1 MTLQNYVCAPFG
13 TLEVRR
19 TKSGA
24 NPFSFSF
31 SFFFFFTNSFLI
43 RAMDSSEKEGAC
55 SSSLILIG
63 F

>member
-1 MTLQNYVCAPFG
+1 MIFAKLCLRA
-13 TLEVRR
+13 VRN
-19 TKSGA
+19 SGSEA
-24 NPFSFSF
+24 HKKWSKHLFLFLF
-31 SFFFFFTNSFLI
+31 LFFFTDSFLI

>member
-1 MTLQNYVCAPFG
+1 MEQT
-13 TLEVRR
+13 
-19 TKSGA
+19 
-24 NPFSFSF
+24 
-31 SFFFFFTNSFLI
+31 SFFFFFFTDSFLI

>member
-1 MTLQNYVCAPFG
+1 MIFAKLCLRA
-13 TLEVRR
+13 VRN
-19 TKSGA
+19 SGSEA
-24 NPFSFSF
+24 HEKWSKHL
-31 SFFFFFTNSFLI
+31 FFFFFTDSFLI

>member
-1 MTLQNYVCAPFG
+1 MIFAKLCLRA
-13 TLEVRR
+13 VRN
-19 TKSGA
+19 SGSEA
-24 NPFSFSF
+24 HKKWSKHLFLFL
-31 SFFFFFTNSFLI
+31 FFFTDSFLI

>member
-1 MTLQNYVCAPFG
+1 MIFAKLCLRA
-13 TLEVRR
+13 VRN
-19 TKSGA
+19 SGSEA
-24 NPFSFSF
+24 HEKWSKHLL
-31 SFFFFFTNSFLI
+31 FFFFFTDSFLI